1 MSKIH
6 QESSIEMQKIPNI
19 YIYIYIYIYIDKNI
33 LEFAAFTSTKSQ

>member
-19 YIYIYIYIYIDKNI
+19 YIYIDKNI

>member
-19 YIYIYIYIYIDKNI
+19 YIYIYIDKNI